1 MRNNRRTAK
10 QKLYTLTDKLNDTLN
25 IPQSASPGTAQ
36 IELSGNREALIDG
49 CQNILQYDDTMIR
62 ISTGRLIVC
71 FTGSDLTLGAMQHNQ
86 IRITG
91 TILSV
96 EFA

>member
-10 QKLYTLTDKLNDTLN
+10 QKLYALTDKLNDTLN

-86 IRITG
+86 MRITG